1 MKKQTIIIF
10 IMIIVITIIVAFAVA
25 QNVNA
30 EKTLINYNAQYN
42 KYLNQQVLG
51 TEVASLINKI
61 INTNEK
67 NNIEKDEKEYY
78 IPNTKNSIK
87 MYIKLVPEEDAEAFP
102 MERIYNVGITEFV
115 KNFSLMDFTCT
126 KVNYHKETGQVS
138 ELYFEVI

>member
-78 IPNTKNSIK
+78 ISNGSNSIK
-87 MYIKLVPEEDAEAFP
+87 VYVKLEPEGESFP
-102 MERIYNVGITEFV
+102 MERINKLGMIEFV
-115 KNFSLMDFTCT
+115 KNFSLIDFTCT
-126 KVNYHKETGQVS
+126 EVKYHNETNKVS
-138 ELYFEVI
+138 EVYFEVL

>member
-1 MKKQTIIIF
+1 MKKQTIIILL
-10 IMIIVITIIVAFAVA
+10 MIIITIIVAFAVA

-30 EKTLINYNAQYN
+30 EKILVGYNAQYN

-78 IPNTKNSIK
+78 IPNTTNSIK
-87 MYIKLVPEEDAEAFP
+87 MYIKLVQTEDAEEFP

-115 KNFSLMDFTCT
+115 KNFSLIDFTCT